1 MFDFQRLFVI
11 SKFRVFILAGKSP
24 NSLKVERSVHLLNVK
39 AIQVLSQ
46 DEVRIVFFNVKLD
59 KSDIY
64 A

>member
-46 DEVRIVFFNVKLD
+46 DEVRIVF
-59 KSDIY
+59 SM
-64 A
+64 